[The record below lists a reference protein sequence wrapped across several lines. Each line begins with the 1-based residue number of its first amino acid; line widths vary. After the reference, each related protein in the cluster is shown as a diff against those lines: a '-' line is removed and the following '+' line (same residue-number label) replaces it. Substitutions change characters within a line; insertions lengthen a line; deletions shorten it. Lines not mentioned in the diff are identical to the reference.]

1 MTTLLTRLGAWTCRR
16 RRTVLLIWLA
26 VTVAAGALA
35 ATAGGPYQDDFSIPG
50 SRAQRTLDTV
60 AERFPAASGA
70 SVRVVLVAPA
80 GRRLTVEPSLAEAR
94 HAPLVAAVAAPIVS
108 ADGRT
113 ALVNVQYRV
122 KSAQLERPALDALE
136 DAFQPARDA
145 GLRVEFGG
153 SAYGEGES
161 GGATEAAGLLIALL
175 VLVIT
180 FGSLVAAGLPLL
192 TALLGVG
199 VTLAGLTAVAGTLAL
214 PTTAAPM
221 ALMLGLAVGI
231 DYALFIVARHR
242 SQLASGLPVAESVAR
257 AIGTAGA
264 AVVFAGLTVVIALT
278 GLTVVGIP
286 FLSAMGL
293 AAAAAVIVAVLVAVT
308 LIPAL
313 LGLLGER
320 LRPGRGTLPARRL
333 GRGTRL
339 ARRLGRGT
347 LPAQRLGRGSRPA
360 RRPMGAWWVRLVT
373 RRPLVTTLIV
383 VALLGVMAVP
393 AADLRLAL
401 TDNGSAPVTSTQRQA
416 YDLTAAAFGPGFNG
430 PLLVLADLTREGA
443 AGPAREGA
451 AGPAR
456 EGAAGP
462 ARKGDADAGP
472 AREGDAGQ
480 GREGDAA
487 PVGRSDQAAKLAERL
502 GAVDGVAAVGR
513 PQLSTDGRYALVS
526 VIPATGPQD
535 VLTNQLVGKLEAAGW
550 GSVGVTGATAIGID
564 ISALLRAA
572 LVPFALIVVGLAF
585 LLLAVAFRSL
595 VVPLKAT
602 LGFLL
607 SVGAT
612 LGAVV
617 AVFQWGW
624 LAELIGVPR
633 TGPVISFMPIILMAV
648 LFGLA
653 MDYEVFL
660 VSGMREEY
668 VRSGDPRR
676 AVTSGFQASA
686 RVVAA
691 AALIMVAVFA
701 SFLPGGDA
709 TLKPI
714 AFALAVGVLLDAFLI
729 RMTLV
734 PAVLT
739 MAGHRAWWLPVMK

>member
-35 ATAGGPYQDDFSIPG
+35 VTAGGPYQDDFSIPG

-320 LRPGRGTLPARRL
+320 LRPGRGS
-333 GRGTRL
+333 RL
-339 ARRLGRGT
+339 AW
-347 LPAQRLGRGSRPA
+347 RLGRGSRPA

-373 RRPLVTTLIV
+373 RRPLVTILIV

-393 AADLRLAL
+393 ATDLRLAL

-430 PLLVLADLTREGA
+430 PLLVLADLTQEGA
-443 AGPAREGA
+443 ADPAREGA
-451 AGPAR
+451 AGPAQEGAASPAR
-456 EGAAGP
+456 EGTAGP
-462 ARKGDADAGP
+462 AREGDDDAGP

-535 VLTNQLVGKLEAAGW
+535 VLTNQLVGKLEAAGG